1 MEIMDL
7 GNPHDLCMG
16 TLERR
21 VLDMGLKWHGYTKAF
36 RLCSLYGVII
46 C

>member
-16 TLERR
+16 NLGKESSR
-21 VLDMGLKWHGYTKAF
+21 HGAEVA
-36 RLCSLYGVII
+36 RLYKGFQIV
-46 C
+46 